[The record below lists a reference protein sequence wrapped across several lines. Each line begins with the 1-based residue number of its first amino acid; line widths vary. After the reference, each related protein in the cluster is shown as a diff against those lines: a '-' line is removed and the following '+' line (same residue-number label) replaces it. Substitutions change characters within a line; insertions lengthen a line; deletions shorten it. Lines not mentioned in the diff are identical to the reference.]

1 MGVDN
6 NMMVFA
12 LLAVHQTK
20 LNQVISKIK
29 SLGPKY
35 LNKIHLVY
43 GEYDIIA
50 EIKAHNP
57 ETSANILKTLKETE
71 GVNTLKTYVVSD
83 QLTDEGLI
91 KATLPP
97 EPW

>member
-1 MGVDN
+1 
-6 NMMVFA
+6 MVFA
-12 LLAVHQTK
+12 LLGVYQNK
-20 LNQVISKIK
+20 LNNVLNTIK

-35 LNKIHLVY
+35 LNKVHLVY

-83 QLTDEGLI
+83 QLTGEEEL

>member
-1 MGVDN
+1 
-6 NMMVFA
+6 MMVFV
-12 LLAVHQTK
+12 LLGVYHSK
-20 LNQVISKIK
+20 LNNVINKIK
-29 SLGPKY
+29 SLGPKH

-50 EIKAHNP
+50 EIKANNP
-57 ETSANILKTLKETE
+57 ETSADILRNLRETE

-83 QLTDEGLI
+83 QLTDEGEL
-91 KATLPP
+91 KAMLSP

>member
-1 MGVDN
+1 
-6 NMMVFA
+6 MMVFA
-12 LLAVHQTK
+12 LLGVHQNK
-20 LNQVISKIK
+20 LNLVLKKIRN
-29 SLGPKY
+29 LGPRY
-35 LNKIHLVY
+35 LNKVHLVY

-50 EIKAHNP
+50 ELKANNP

-71 GVNTLKTYVVSD
+71 GVNVLKTYVVSD
-83 QLTDEGLI
+83 QLTGEEEL

>member
-1 MGVDN
+1 
-6 NMMVFA
+6 MMVFA
-12 LLAVHQTK
+12 LLGVHQNKINNVLT
-20 LNQVISKIK
+20 KIK
-29 SLGPKY
+29 KLGERY
-35 LNKIHLVY
+35 INKVHLVY

-57 ETSANILKTLKETE
+57 ETSTNILRTLKETD

-83 QLTDEGLI
+83 QITDEGPQL
-91 KATLPP
+91 TLPP

>member
-1 MGVDN
+1 
-6 NMMVFA
+6 MVFA
-12 LLAVHQTK
+12 LLGV
-20 LNQVISKIK
+20 NQSKINNVLTRIK
-29 SLGPKY
+29 NLGPKHI
-35 LNKIHLVY
+35 NKVHLVY
-43 GEYDIIA
+43 GEYDIIT

-57 ETSANILKTLKETE
+57 ETSANILKMLRETE

-83 QLTDEGLI
+83 QLTDEEL